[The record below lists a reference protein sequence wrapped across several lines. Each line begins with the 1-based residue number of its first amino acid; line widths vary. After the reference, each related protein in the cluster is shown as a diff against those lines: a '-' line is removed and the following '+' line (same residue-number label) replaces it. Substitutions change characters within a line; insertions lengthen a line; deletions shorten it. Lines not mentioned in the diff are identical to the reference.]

1 MTFYFRFDNILVLLK
16 GVKKVEQKCSN
27 FYLKILEDYYLIKYM
42 LDIKALNIA
51 LETIEQEK
59 RISREKII
67 DAVEKSLAAA
77 YQKEYGKK
85 GQLIKCHINFDTG
98 ETSFEQIKI
107 VVDETTVRILEEGEE
122 EVIVE
127 NLSQEDEAL
136 ILPRYNEEKHILLST
151 AKLLRK
157 NAELGEEIIF
167 PLENKEDFGRIAAQ
181 TAKQVIVQKIRE
193 AENESIADEFETKEG
208 SIVSGVVQRL
218 ERGNIF
224 VDLGRTTAIL
234 PFEEQIRSDRFHPGQ
249 RIKAFLYSLE
259 EGGKGLS
266 IRLSRTH
273 PKFLIELFKNEST
286 EIADGTVEIVAVA
299 REPGSRS
306 KIAVKSNDSRV
317 DAIGACV
324 GQRGVRVNAITNEL
338 SGEKIDIIEWSDDVK
353 KNISSSLSPAKVI
366 DIEIDEEEK
375 KASVKVSSEEQ
386 SLAIGRGGQNV
397 RLAAKLTGWKID
409 VASPEGEFI
418 LEADDKGVVEAE
430 VLEEKPDSH
439 GETIDEEV
447 EEILEENEN
456 KVEGDIDH
464 LAEGQKIIED

>member
-1 MTFYFRFDNILVLLK
+1 
-16 GVKKVEQKCSN
+16 
-27 FYLKILEDYYLIKYM
+27 M
-42 LDIKALNIA
+42 LDIKALNVA
-51 LETIEQEK
+51 LDTIEQEK
-59 RISREKII
+59 RISRDKII

-85 GQLIKCHINFDTG
+85 GQIIRCNINFETG
-98 ETSFEQIKI
+98 ETTFEQIKI
-107 VVDETTVRILEEGEE
+107 VVDESTVRMLEEGEE
-122 EVIVE
+122 EDVNAKEEIIT
-127 NLSQEDEAL
+127 DEEVL
-136 ILPRYNEEKHILLST
+136 VLPRYNEEKHILIST

-157 NAELGEEIIF
+157 NVELGDEISF
-167 PLENKEDFGRIAAQ
+167 SLENKNDFGRIAAQ

-249 RIKAFLYSLE
+249 RIKAYLFSLE
-259 EGGKGLS
+259 EGARGLS
-266 IRLSRTH
+266 VRLSRSH
-273 PKFLIELFKNEST
+273 PKFLIELFKNESS
-286 EIADGTVEIVAVA
+286 EISDGTVEIVAVA

-317 DAIGACV
+317 DPIGACV
-324 GQRGVRVNAITNEL
+324 GQRGVRVNSISSEL

-353 KNISSSLSPAKVI
+353 RNISSSLSPAKVLDI
-366 DIEIDEEEK
+366 DIDEEEK
-375 KASVKVSSEEQ
+375 KAMVKVSAEEQ

-409 VASPEGEFI
+409 IAGEEGSLI
-418 LEADDKGVVEAE
+418 VEADEEGLVDGE
-430 VLEEKPDSH
+430 VLEDRPESH
-439 GETIDEEV
+439 GESIEEEIEEV
-447 EEILEENEN
+447 INENEGKN
-456 KVEGDIDH
+456 ESDVNHSSDD
-464 LAEGQKIIED
+464 QRIIED